1 MALSKIDVANML
13 TGATPVANGGTAAT
27 TLAAAGLTRPLSKP
41 IIINGNQSVSQRTTS
56 VAMSNGVFCTDRYKH
71 AISND
76 GAATI
81 TQESLSSGN
90 AFTDGFANALKID
103 VTTVDSSLSAAQ
115 HYFINYS
122 IEGQDIQLLKKG
134 TASAEK
140 FTLAFWVKATKTGTN
155 IVRCYTA
162 DSDRSCSIAYTV
174 SSSDT
179 WEKKILNFPA
189 DTTGTVIAD
198 DNTSGMDFN
207 WGIAAGSN
215 YTSGTLAT
223 AWAGNTSAND
233 FVGQVNNL
241 DSTSN
246 NFHITGIQL
255 EVGEYTSSTIPPFQH
270 GSFADNLLR
279 CQRYC
284 QHIVSGNHKLISYA
298 HWASSSQITFI
309 LNILEMRAV
318 PTIDYDNGDD
328 YWAIG
333 GSSGSTNTI
342 DSLIIDGYST
352 NKCVGLYSGTAAG
365 GTTGY
370 AYYGFSDNASARLAL
385 VSEL

>member
-1 MALSKIDVANML
+1 MALSKISNDMF
-13 TGATPVANGGTAAT
+13 T
-27 TLAAAGLTRPLSKP
+27 TISRPNVSP

-56 VAMSNGVFCTDRYKH
+56 VAMSNGIFCTDRYKH

-81 TQESLSSGN
+81 TQESLSSGS

-103 VTTVDSSLSAAQ
+103 VTTADGSLSAAQ
-115 HYFINYS
+115 KYHFRYN
-122 IEGQDIQLLKKG
+122 IEGQDIQNIKKG
-134 TASAEK
+134 TANAEK
-140 FTLAFWVKATKTGTN
+140 LTLAFWVKATKTGTN

-198 DNTSGMDFN
+198 DNTVGMTFT
-207 WGIAAGSN
+207 WGVAAGSN
-215 YTSGTLAT
+215 FTSGTLAT
-223 AWAGNTSAND
+223 AWASNTSAND

-255 EVGEYTSSTIPPFQH
+255 EIGEFSSTTIPPFQH
-270 GSFADNLLR
+270 ESFADNLTR
-279 CQRYC
+279 CQRYFR
-284 QHIVSGNHKLISYA
+284 SYGGGDA
-298 HWASSSQITFI
+298 HEQIAVGYNSTTTQGATFLDYSSPV
-309 LNILEMRAV
+309 MRAS
-318 PTIDYDNGDD
+318 PTLAVSANGDWKIYSIATAYECNSNMGASD
-328 YWAIG
+328 TTPRNMKIFTPHA
-333 GSSGSTNTI
+333 GSTTVGQGCMLQADNT
-342 DSLIIDGYST
+342 T
-352 NKCVGLYSGTAAG
+352 N
-365 GTTGY
+365 
-370 AYYGFSDNASARLAL
+370 ARLTLDA
-385 VSEL
+385 EL